1 MAGSRE
7 GSPAFAPTLD
17 CLPACV
23 LQQVLARMPLADCAR
38 AACACKAL
46 AHAAAAAAA
55 RVTRLPSAAEWGLE
69 QPSAQAVDF
78 ARRACCKL
86 QLVWLGPGA
95 NDEHIF
101 ALRRC
106 VRACCAVALPCS
118 TPGWRQKA
126 LAVLSAAPHPLRR
139 RHLLR

>member
-7 GSPAFAPTLD
+7 GSPACAPTLT

-23 LQQVLARMPLADCAR
+23 LQQVLTCLPLADSAR

-46 AHAAAAAAA
+46 AHAATAAAA
-55 RVTRLPSAAEWGLE
+55 RVTRLSSAAEWGLE
-69 QPSAQAVDF
+69 QPSAAAVHF

-86 QLVWLGPGA
+86 QAVWLGPGA
-95 NDEHIF
+95 NDEHLF

-106 VRACCAVALPCS
+106 VRACCA
-118 TPGWRQKA
+118 
-126 LAVLSAAPHPLRR
+126 AAAAAEL
-139 RHLLR
+139 